1 MGANINQMSEATL
14 FKCNLLHSKAGRGT
28 PQARIKTLVPT
39 QFSCF
44 QESCFPFSCLNLL
57 VSVSNNTLSFQNQN
71 CYNYI
76 FILSD
81 SNIDNYYLCNC
92 RLKIRE
98 KVFSDIRIWTQNA
111 FFILYV
117 IGTETKKSLHNHPS
131 QIFQQQGGVYMR
143 LMKANVWSNS
153 RIPHINTLL
162 T

>member
-1 MGANINQMSEATL
+1 MGANINQMSEVTL

-28 PQARIKTLVPT
+28 PPPKPGSKPKKVA
-39 QFSCF
+39 
-44 QESCFPFSCLNLL
+44 FPFHASIFWFQL
-57 VSVSNNTLSFQNQN
+57 VITPYLSKIKIVTIISLYFQIPRLIII
-71 CYNYI
+71 I
-76 FILSD
+76 FATVGW
-81 SNIDNYYLCNC
+81 
-92 RLKIRE
+92 RFGRK
-98 KVFSDIRIWTQNA
+98 FPDIRIWTQNA

-131 QIFQQQGGVYMR
+131 QIFQQQGEVYMR